1 MTRLT
6 AVCAF
11 AAVALGLVLGEA
23 RAAGE
28 EDAGAWPDIRAAL
41 FGDRPIADGA
51 GLIRLEAP
59 ARAYDAAIVPISV
72 VAEIP
77 QTPGRFIRT
86 VHLVIDNNPS
96 PVAGVFGFAADGGS
110 ASFATRVRIN
120 EYTFM
125 RAIAETNDGAL
136 YMAARFVKAAGGC
149 SAPSLKDQAKA
160 MAQLG
165 RLKLKHTGA
174 IALNKPVE
182 AQLLI
187 SHPNF
192 SGLQFDQISRNYIPP
207 QFVQRIVVRF
217 GARTVLEVD
226 ADISLSEDPSIHF
239 TYVPDGPGAL
249 GVEVTDS
256 DGNRFEQSWPVEPAP
271 SS

>member
-1 MTRLT
+1 MTRLAT
-6 AVCAF
+6 FCALG
-11 AAVALGLVLGEA
+11 AMALGLALGEA

-28 EDAGAWPDIRAAL
+28 EDSGVWPDIRAAL

-51 GLIRLEAP
+51 GIIRLEAP
-59 ARAYDAAIVPISV
+59 VRAYDAAIVPIRV
-72 VAEIP
+72 VAEVP
-77 QTPGRFIRT
+77 QTPGRFIKT

-160 MAQLG
+160 TAQLG

-174 IALNKPVE
+174 ITLNKAVE

-192 SGLQFDQISRNYIPP
+192 SGLQFDQMSRNYIPP
-207 QFVQRIVVRF
+207 HFVQRIVVRY
-217 GARTVLEVD
+217 GARTVLEID

-256 DGNRFEQSWPVEPAP
+256 DGNRFEQSWPIEPVP